1 MSKLSLKNNLLNV
14 TIYDRSI
21 VCPHQALDR
30 QNTFSLLNIFSDRE
44 KDAGVRLCPRRR
56 REAPGTRR
64 ALAPDPDGAG
74 DLVTSFARIRGGGA
88 RSVRGLRRRCSG
100 WGGVGAQSS
109 WPSAPPPWS
118 WWTSAA
124 RPPPGAACHTHQD
137 TQVGDIRDI
146 NDTCDRHSDMT
157 LMTLWHTHG
166 LFIDSGAF
174 CWRQQRVAVRALHSR
189 LLKQMHILYRHV
201 SMRSSVNNASLAMD
215 IVRHLAHKHRI
226 VAAVTVWRCRI
237 FSSRHT

>member
-14 TIYDRSI
+14 TIHDRSI

-30 QNTFSLLNIFSDRE
+30 QNIFSLLNIFSGRE

-56 REAPGTRR
+56 SEAPGTRR
-64 ALAPDPDGAG
+64 ALGPDPDGAG

-88 RSVRGLRRRCSG
+88 RNVRGLRRRCSG

-124 RPPPGAACHTHQD
+124 RPPPGAACHTHRD

-146 NDTCDRHSDMT
+146 NDTCDTDTQTWH
-157 LMTLWHTHG
+157 LWHYDIHTGNLLTRVHFVDDSNELQSG
-166 LFIDSGAF
+166 HCTLDSSNRCTFYIDTFPCGA
-174 CWRQQRVAVRALHSR
+174 V
-189 LLKQMHILYRHV
+189 
-201 SMRSSVNNASLAMD
+201 
-215 IVRHLAHKHRI
+215 
-226 VAAVTVWRCRI
+226 
-237 FSSRHT
+237 